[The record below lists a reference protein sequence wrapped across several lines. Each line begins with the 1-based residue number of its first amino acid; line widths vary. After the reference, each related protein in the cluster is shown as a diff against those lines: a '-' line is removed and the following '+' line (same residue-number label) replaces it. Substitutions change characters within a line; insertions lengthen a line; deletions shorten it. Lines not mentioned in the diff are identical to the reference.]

1 MRVSAPSAKAVEFK
15 LAPIAK
21 SDVQE
26 ITDYYADISPEL
38 AERFVDELEI
48 SLHGLCFQPGLGS
61 RRYAHFL
68 PDRSL
73 RVWQLDHFPFL
84 LFYRVD
90 GIWIDVLRVLHERRD
105 LSASLISR

>member
-1 MRVSAPSAKAVEFK
+1 MDFK
-15 LAPIAK
+15 LAQIAK
-21 SDVQE
+21 SDVLE
-26 ITDYYADISPEL
+26 IADYYADISPEL
-38 AERFVDELEI
+38 AERFVAELEAT
-48 SLHGLCFQPGLGS
+48 LHGLCSQPGVGS

-90 GIWIDVLRVLHERRD
+90 GIWIDVLRILHERRD
-105 LSASLISR
+105 LSASLISL